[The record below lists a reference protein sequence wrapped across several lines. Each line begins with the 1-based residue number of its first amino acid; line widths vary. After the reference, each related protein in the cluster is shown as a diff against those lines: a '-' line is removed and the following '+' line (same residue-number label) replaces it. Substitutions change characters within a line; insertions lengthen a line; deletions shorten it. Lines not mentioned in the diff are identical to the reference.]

1 MMDLRQLEYFVR
13 VAESGSFTKAAA
25 LLRVAQ
31 PALSRQIRHLEE
43 TLRVQLLTRNGRGVV
58 ATEAGRRLLVQSRGI
73 LRQVARAREE
83 IEEMRGA
90 MTGRAAIGMPKTVST
105 SLAVPLVTRFRQ
117 ALPNVELTVLEGRS
131 SQLQEWISSGRA
143 DLAVMYE
150 APFSPLVENVL
161 LATENL
167 VLVSPIGGPSSPVT
181 VTDLPAYPLLLP
193 SQPNTQRMLVEAQLA
208 RHGQKPQ
215 IACEIDSVP
224 AILELVRDGHG
235 HAVLTRRSV
244 RSSAAADA
252 LTMRL
257 LVDPMLEVRLFL
269 SIPTRP
275 TTAVQEEAIALVRD
289 LCRTIWSDSVSAP
302 AVVG

>member
-31 PALSRQIRHLEE
+31 PALSRQIRQLEE

-58 ATEAGRRLLVQSRGI
+58 TTEAGRRLLVQSRGI

-90 MTGRAAIGMPKTVST
+90 MTGRAAIGMPKTVSA
-105 SLAVPLVTRFRQ
+105 SLAVPLVKRFRRE
-117 ALPNVELTVLEGRS
+117 LPNVELTVLQGRS
-131 SQLQEWISSGRA
+131 SQLQEWLSSGRA

-167 VLVSPIGGPSSPVT
+167 VLVSPVGGPSSPVPIT
-181 VTDLPAYPLLLP
+181 ELPAYPLLLP

-224 AILELVRDGHG
+224 AILELVGEGYG

-244 RSSAAADA
+244 RSSRAADA
-252 LTMRL
+252 LTTRL
-257 LVDPMLEVRLFL
+257 LVDPTLDVRLFL

-275 TTAVQEEAIALVRD
+275 TTAVQEAAIALVRD
-289 LCRTIWSDSVSAP
+289 LCRTIWSEGVPVP
-302 AVVG
+302 ADAD